1 MRCNCCV
8 FGGRQGTIQSIRS
21 SGTNTK
27 KEKSEL
33 SMSVNKP
40 KRRTE
45 DRPAWTPPTKQ
56 ETSPVST
63 MRTTPRENPVGSASH
78 AKERIAEVTIEEI
91 PPHCP
96 SCMSTD
102 REKKNGTLV
111 RNISGVSRD
120 GRPFNRVKWTYCKC
134 RACGQGY
141 KVISRI
147 NTSDE

>member
-1 MRCNCCV
+1 MSSKPPR
-8 FGGRQGTIQSIRS
+8 RRS
-21 SGTNTK
+21 
-27 KEKSEL
+27 
-33 SMSVNKP
+33 
-40 KRRTE
+40 E
-45 DRPAWTPPTKQ
+45 DRPAWTPPSESYVAKL
-56 ETSPVST
+56 
-63 MRTTPRENPVGSASH
+63 NPVETAVH
-78 AKERIAEVTIEEI
+78 KIKEQIAEVTIEEI

-147 NTSDE
+147 NTQEE